1 MTGQQAGFGF
11 RRAAFSGPGTR
22 NPGPGF
28 EAPWDMGLDANR
40 VTSAQKPS
48 TKRIASLRPSRC
60 TLVSPESRV
69 PGPGPRK
76 NGFTLLEIIVV
87 MLIIGIMATFAMLSI
102 GGRSSDDRL
111 QAEASRLRKVMALA
125 ADETLFKGEQLGL
138 LVETNGYRLLA
149 LGSGGWTPYT
159 GGAALRPHPVP
170 EPIVMTLTVEGRP
183 VPLHDAQTQ
192 AEPEDDD
199 DEPPSDGRLD
209 LSDGDGNSN
218 GPAPQI
224 MVLSSGEMTPFSLE
238 FSVPDQPSRYR
249 VEGDLMGRVKSGKVD
264 EGDDASGRP

>member
-1 MTGQQAGFGF
+1 MTGQQAGFGVG
-11 RRAAFSGPGTR
+11 RAAFS
-22 NPGPGF
+22 GPGF
-28 EAPWDMGLDANR
+28 EAPWDLGLDANP
-40 VTSAQKPS
+40 VASAQKPS
-48 TKRIASLRPSRC
+48 TKRIASLHPSRR
-60 TLVSPESRV
+60 TLVAPGSRV
-69 PGPGPRK
+69 PGPGSRK

-125 ADETLFKGEQLGL
+125 ADESLFKGEQLGL
-138 LVETNGYRLLA
+138 LVETSGYRLLV
-149 LGSGGWTPYT
+149 LGSGGWVPYV

-170 EPIVMTLTVEGRP
+170 EPIVMTLSVEGRP
-183 VPLHDAQTQ
+183 TPLHDAQAT
-192 AEPEDDD
+192 PEDEDD
-199 DEPPSDGRLD
+199 DEPSSDGRLD
-209 LSDGDGNSN
+209 LSGGDDVGS
-218 GPAPQI
+218 GPAPQV

-249 VEGDLMGRVKSGKVD
+249 VEGDLMGRVKSGRAD